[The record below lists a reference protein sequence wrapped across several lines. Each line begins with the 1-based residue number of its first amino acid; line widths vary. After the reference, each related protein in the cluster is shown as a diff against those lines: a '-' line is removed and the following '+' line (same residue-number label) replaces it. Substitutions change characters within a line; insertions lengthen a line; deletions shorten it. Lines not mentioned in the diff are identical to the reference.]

1 MSRGLD
7 EYDYSWDVSIL
18 IKSLESLKKYA
29 LPVEVSGFGENLTKE
44 QCEFFLKLADSVKTH
59 LEEETY
65 LK

>member
-1 MSRGLD
+1 MSRNFE
-7 EYDYSWDVSIL
+7 EYDYNRNVSML

-29 LPVEVSGFGENLTKE
+29 LQVEASEFGENLTKE